1 MYRWYAYH
9 LWEEIE
15 HMYNLG
21 TSSEPHCHCTPFLPE
36 PGCFSG
42 ILCWMIPLLFFSLRT
57 KESISKPYIPVFE
70 LHINGII
77 LCVFLCSKLLPVA
90 VLCSC
95 SLWIVLCR
103 NMSLFIHLSTSK
115 ASWLF
120 PECIVNRSA
129 MNIISH
135 VFWYICTRVFLG
147 YVVI

>member
-21 TSSEPHCHCTPFLPE
+21 TSSEPHFYCTPFLSE
-36 PGCFSG
+36 PGWFSG

-57 KESISKPYIPVFE
+57 KECISKPYIPVFE
-70 LHINGII
+70 LHINGST

-95 SLWIVLCR
+95 SLWIVLSVGICH
-103 NMSLFIHLSTSK
+103 SLFIFPPPRPWGCSQNVLWTDLP
-115 ASWLF
+115 WTLF
-120 PECIVNRSA
+120 P
-129 MNIISH
+129 ISSGIS
-135 VFWYICTRVFLG
+135 VQVFLG